1 MTSNELRNKFLEFFK
16 SKGHAIIPS
25 ASLVPENDPTVLFT
39 TAGMQPLVPYLLGAK
54 HPGGTRVANSQKCIR
69 TTDIQDVGDNRHLT
83 FFEMLG
89 NWSFGD
95 YFKKEAIE
103 WSFEFLTDKEHGLGL
118 NPTRIYITVFKGEEG
133 IPRDDEAI
141 AVWQKVFKEK
151 AGIKA
156 DVARDDEIIKGD
168 VRIIPLGV
176 SDNFWIAGST
186 GPCGPDTEIFYDTR
200 PQEVKINGKFSDFV
214 HSFRLIEIWNNVFME
229 FSKTSDKKYEKLK
242 SQNVDTGMGLE
253 RTLMALNGKET
264 VFETELFQP
273 IFKIIEENI
282 DFDIEEKELRRAAD
296 HLKAAVFIIS
306 DGILPSNKDR
316 GYILRVLIR
325 LASVSLSKKIT
336 SKEEIETAETAVIS
350 NIGKTKSVI
359 NKIIPAIFEMY
370 GNQYPEL
377 RQKGQEISRV
387 ISEEY
392 DGYIKTLREGK
403 KILKKEIFNKF
414 KPGERIPGTVLFKLQ
429 GTFGLTYAGIKDMLI
444 ATGYI
449 ADEISENELREEL
462 KKHQE
467 LSRAGSEQKFKGG
480 LADHSEIAARYHT
493 ATHLLHQALRDIL
506 GPHVFQKGSN
516 ITVERMR
523 FDFSHPQK
531 MTPEEIKKVEE
542 IVNQKISETL
552 HVRREVM
559 AIEDAKKSGAIGLFE
574 GKYGENV
581 SVYSIG
587 EFSKEICGGPHV
599 KQTGEIGKFKI
610 IKEEAVSAGIRR
622 IKAVIE

>member
-16 SKGHAIIPS
+16 SKGHTIIPS
-25 ASLVPENDPTVLFT
+25 ASLVPENDPTALFT

-118 NPTRIYITVFKGEEG
+118 NPKRLYATVFKGEEG

-141 AVWQKVFKEK
+141 AVWQKIFREK
-151 AGIKA
+151 AGMKTDMA
-156 DVARDDEIIKGD
+156 GNDEIIKD
-168 VRIIPLGV
+168 DIRIIPLGAE
-176 SDNFWIAGST
+176 DNFWIAGST

-200 PQEVKINGKFSDFV
+200 PHDKKIEGKFSDFV
-214 HSFRLIEIWNNVFME
+214 RSFRLIEIWNNVFME
-229 FSKTSDKKYEKLK
+229 YNKTADKKYEKLE

-273 IFKIIEENI
+273 IFKMVKENI

-325 LASVSLSKKIT
+325 LASVSLSKRIT
-336 SKEEIETAETAVIS
+336 SQDEIEAAETAVIP
-350 NIGKTKSVI
+350 NVEKTKSVI
-359 NKIIPAIFEMY
+359 DKIIPVIFEMY
-370 GNQYPEL
+370 GNQYPEFK
-377 RQKGQEISRV
+377 QKGQEINRAV
-387 ISEEY
+387 SEEY

-403 KILKKEIFNKF
+403 KVLKKEIFNKF
-414 KPGERIPGTVLFKLQ
+414 KPGERITGDVLFKLQ
-429 GTFGLTYAGIKDMLI
+429 STFGLTYAGIKDMLI
-444 ATGYI
+444 AMGYV
-449 ADEISENELREEL
+449 ADEISEIEL
-462 KKHQE
+462 KEESNKHKE

-516 ITVERMR
+516 ITAERMR

-531 MTPEEIKKVEE
+531 MTPEETKRAED
-542 IVNQKISETL
+542 IVNEKIIENIN
-552 HVRREVM
+552 VRHEVM
-559 AIEDAKKSGAIGLFE
+559 AVEEAKSMGAIGLFE

-599 KQTGEIGKFKI
+599 KYTGEIGKFRI
-610 IKEEAVSAGIRR
+610 IKEEAVSAGVRR

>member
-1 MTSNELRNKFLEFFK
+1 MESDEIRNRFLKFFEK
-16 SKGHAIIPS
+16 RGHAVIPS

-325 LASVSLSKKIT
+325 LASISLSKRIT
-336 SKEEIETAETAVIS
+336 SQDEIEAAETAVIP

-359 NKIIPAIFEMY
+359 DKIIPEIFEM
-370 GNQYPEL
+370 
-377 RQKGQEISRV
+377 
-387 ISEEY
+387 
-392 DGYIKTLREGK
+392 
-403 KILKKEIFNKF
+403 
-414 KPGERIPGTVLFKLQ
+414 
-429 GTFGLTYAGIKDMLI
+429 
-444 ATGYI
+444 
-449 ADEISENELREEL
+449 
-462 KKHQE
+462 
-467 LSRAGSEQKFKGG
+467 
-480 LADHSEIAARYHT
+480 
-493 ATHLLHQALRDIL
+493 
-506 GPHVFQKGSN
+506 
-516 ITVERMR
+516 
-523 FDFSHPQK
+523 
-531 MTPEEIKKVEE
+531 
-542 IVNQKISETL
+542 
-552 HVRREVM
+552 
-559 AIEDAKKSGAIGLFE
+559 
-574 GKYGENV
+574 
-581 SVYSIG
+581 
-587 EFSKEICGGPHV
+587 
-599 KQTGEIGKFKI
+599 
-610 IKEEAVSAGIRR
+610 
-622 IKAVIE
+622 

>member
-16 SKGHAIIPS
+16 SKGHTIIPS
-25 ASLVPENDPTVLFT
+25 ASLVPENDPTALFT

-118 NPTRIYITVFKGEEG
+118 NPKRLYATVFKGEEG

-141 AVWQKVFKEK
+141 AVWQKIFREK
-151 AGIKA
+151 AGMKA
-156 DVARDDEIIKGD
+156 DMAGNDEIIKD
-168 VRIIPLGV
+168 DIRIIPLGA

-200 PQEVKINGKFSDFV
+200 PQDEKIEGKFSDFV
-214 HSFRLIEIWNNVFME
+214 RSFRLIEIWNNVFME
-229 FSKTSDKKYEKLK
+229 FNKTADKKYEKLE

-273 IFKIIEENI
+273 IFRIIKENI

-516 ITVERMR
+516 ITAERMR

>member
-1 MTSNELRNKFLEFFK
+1 
-16 SKGHAIIPS
+16 
-25 ASLVPENDPTVLFT
+25 
-39 TAGMQPLVPYLLGAK
+39 
-54 HPGGTRVANSQKCIR
+54 
-69 TTDIQDVGDNRHLT
+69 
-83 FFEMLG
+83 
-89 NWSFGD
+89 
-95 YFKKEAIE
+95 
-103 WSFEFLTDKEHGLGL
+103 
-118 NPTRIYITVFKGEEG
+118 
-133 IPRDDEAI
+133 
-141 AVWQKVFKEK
+141 
-151 AGIKA
+151 
-156 DVARDDEIIKGD
+156 
-168 VRIIPLGV
+168 
-176 SDNFWIAGST
+176 
-186 GPCGPDTEIFYDTR
+186 
-200 PQEVKINGKFSDFV
+200 
-214 HSFRLIEIWNNVFME
+214 
-229 FSKTSDKKYEKLK
+229 
-242 SQNVDTGMGLE
+242 
-253 RTLMALNGKET
+253 MALNGKET

-273 IFKIIEENI
+273 IFRIIKENI

-325 LASVSLSKKIT
+325 LASVSLSKRIT
-336 SKEEIETAETAVIS
+336 SQDEIEAAETAVIS

>member
-16 SKGHAIIPS
+16 SKGHTIIPS
-25 ASLVPENDPTVLFT
+25 ASLVPENDPTALFT

-118 NPTRIYITVFKGEEG
+118 NPKRLYATVFKGEEG

-141 AVWQKVFKEK
+141 AVWQKIFREK
-151 AGIKA
+151 AGMKA
-156 DVARDDEIIKGD
+156 DMAGNDEIIKD
-168 VRIIPLGV
+168 DIRIIPLGA

-200 PQEVKINGKFSDFV
+200 PQDEKIEGKFSDFV
-214 HSFRLIEIWNNVFME
+214 RSFRLIEIWNNVFME
-229 FSKTSDKKYEKLK
+229 FNKTADKKYEKLE

-273 IFKIIEENI
+273 IFRIIKENI

>member
-103 WSFEFLTDKEHGLGL
+103 WSFEFLIDKEHGLGL
-118 NPTRIYITVFKGEEG
+118 NPTRLYMTVFKGEEG

-200 PQEVKINGKFSDFV
+200 LQEVKINGKFSDYV

-229 FSKTSDKKYEKLK
+229 FNKTADKKYEKLK

-273 IFKIIEENI
+273 IFRIIKENI
-282 DFDIEEKELRRAAD
+282 DFDIEEKELRRAVD

-325 LASVSLSKKIT
+325 LASVSLSKRIT
-336 SKEEIETAETAVIS
+336 SQDEIEAAETAVIS

-516 ITVERMR
+516 ITAERMR

-531 MTPEEIKKVEE
+531 MTPEEVKRAEDIVNEKIIENLNVRHEVRTVEE
-542 IVNQKISETL
+542 
-552 HVRREVM
+552 
-559 AIEDAKKSGAIGLFE
+559 AKSMGAIGLFE

>member
-118 NPTRIYITVFKGEEG
+118 NPKRLYATVFKGEDG

-141 AVWQKVFKEK
+141 AVWQKIFREK
-151 AGIKA
+151 ACMSA
-156 DVARDDEIIKGD
+156 DMAGNDEIIKD
-168 VRIIPLGV
+168 DIRIIPLGA

-200 PQEVKINGKFSDFV
+200 PQDEKIEGKFSDFV
-214 HSFRLIEIWNNVFME
+214 RSFRLIEIWNNVFME
-229 FSKTSDKKYEKLK
+229 FNKTADKKYEKLE

-273 IFKIIEENI
+273 IFRIIKENI

-306 DGILPSNKDR
+306 DDILPSNKDR

-325 LASVSLSKKIT
+325 LASVSLSKRIT
-336 SKEEIETAETAVIS
+336 SQDEIEAAETAVIP
-350 NIGKTKSVI
+350 NVEKTKSVI
-359 NKIIPAIFEMY
+359 DKIIPAIFEMY
-370 GNQYPEL
+370 ENQYPEL
-377 RQKGQEISRV
+377 KQKGQV
-387 ISEEY
+387 INRAILEEY
-392 DGYIKTLREGK
+392 DGYVKTLREGK
-403 KILKKEIFNKF
+403 KVLKKEIFNKF
-414 KPGERIPGTVLFKLQ
+414 KPGERITGDVLFKLQ
-429 GTFGLTYAGIKDMLI
+429 GTFGLTYAGIKDVLI
-444 ATGYI
+444 AMGYI
-449 ADEISENELREEL
+449 ADEISETELGEEL

-480 LADHSEIAARYHT
+480 MADHSEVSTRYHT
-493 ATHLLHQALRDIL
+493 ATHLLHQ
-506 GPHVFQKGSN
+506 G
-516 ITVERMR
+516 
-523 FDFSHPQK
+523 
-531 MTPEEIKKVEE
+531 
-542 IVNQKISETL
+542 
-552 HVRREVM
+552 
-559 AIEDAKKSGAIGLFE
+559 
-574 GKYGENV
+574 
-581 SVYSIG
+581 
-587 EFSKEICGGPHV
+587 
-599 KQTGEIGKFKI
+599 
-610 IKEEAVSAGIRR
+610 
-622 IKAVIE
+622 

>member
-325 LASVSLSKKIT
+325 LASISLSKRIT
-336 SKEEIETAETAVIS
+336 SQDEIEAAETAVIP

-359 NKIIPAIFEMY
+359 DKIIPAIFEMY

-377 RQKGQEISRV
+377 KQKGREISMV

-403 KILKKEIFNKF
+403 KVLKKEIFNKF
-414 KPGERIPGTVLFKLQ
+414 KPGERITGDVLFKLQ
-429 GTFGLTYAGIKDMLI
+429 GTFGLTYAGIKDVLI
-444 ATGYI
+444 AMGYI
-449 ADEISENELREEL
+449 ADEISETELGEEL

-480 LADHSEIAARYHT
+480 MADHSEVSTRYHT
-493 ATHLLHQALRDIL
+493 ATHLLHQALRDVL
-506 GPHVFQKGSN
+506 GYNIFQKGSN
-516 ITVERMR
+516 ITAERMR

-531 MTPEEIKKVEE
+531 MTPEEIKEVEE
-542 IVNQKISETL
+542 IVNQKISENL
-552 HVRREVM
+552 HVRHEVM

-574 GKYGENV
+574 GKYGEKV
-581 SVYSIG
+581 SVYSVG
-587 EFSKEICGGPHV
+587 AYSNEICGGPHV

>member
-1 MTSNELRNKFLEFFK
+1 MTSNELRNKFLDFFK
-16 SKGHAIIPS
+16 SKGHTIIPS

-103 WSFEFLTDKEHGLGL
+103 WSFEFLIDKEHGLGL
-118 NPTRIYITVFKGEEG
+118 NPTRLYITVFKGEEG

-141 AVWQKVFKEK
+141 AIWQKVFKEK

-156 DVARDDEIIKGD
+156 DVAGDDEIIKGD

-200 PQEVKINGKFSDFV
+200 LQEVKINGKFSDFV

-229 FSKTSDKKYEKLK
+229 FNKTADKKYEKLK

-264 VFETELFQP
+264 VFETELFLP
-273 IFKIIEENI
+273 IFKAIKENI
-282 DFDIEEKELRRAAD
+282 DFNIEEKELRRAAD

-325 LASVSLSKKIT
+325 LASVSLSKRIT
-336 SKEEIETAETAVIS
+336 SQDEIEAAETAVIP
-350 NIGKTKSVI
+350 NIGKTKNVI
-359 NKIIPAIFEMY
+359 DKIIPAIFEMY

-516 ITVERMR
+516 ITAERMR

-542 IVNQKISETL
+542 IVNQKISENL
-552 HVRREVM
+552 HVRHEVM

-610 IKEEAVSAGIRR
+610 IKEEAVSAGVRR